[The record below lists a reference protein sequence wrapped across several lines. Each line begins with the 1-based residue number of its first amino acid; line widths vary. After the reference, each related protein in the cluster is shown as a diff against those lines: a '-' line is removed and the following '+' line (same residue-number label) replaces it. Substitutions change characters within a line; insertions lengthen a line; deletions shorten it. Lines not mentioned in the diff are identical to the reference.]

1 MAAVNLSRTLGDAA
15 ARLVLRAPADTLF
28 ACLCDALGV
37 GIPPYVHTAEV
48 AVIATP
54 LEVTLHLDP
63 TVCER
68 PGVALPTAVVTQP
81 MAAASGAA
89 APPGPPARVVHT
101 VELARVDYAATAAAT
116 VAVASAAAAAASA
129 TTANAPP
136 SGRVPVAVDAVE
148 AAAYCHRLG
157 GVGGGRCVC
166 VLCGVAGGTAASAR
180 TCASVSGWRWWR
192 MGDERETSLS

>member
-1 MAAVNLSRTLGDAA
+1 MAEGGGGGQGEE
-15 ARLVLRAPADTLF
+15 
-28 ACLCDALGV
+28 ALA
-37 GIPPYVHTAEV
+37 TAETDASRGWV
-48 AVIATP
+48 ASLTAPRDVGGEGGTP
-54 LEVTLHLDP
+54 PLLLPVKQLEVTLHLDP